1 MFRGARAGQ
10 DCVWG
15 NQDAKLIAKTSFP
28 KCFERPV
35 DTSKVNLNL
44 MGRWV
49 AEKLKELLGFE
60 DEIVVN
66 LVVTR
71 LAEPSPDPKQMQ
83 HELTGFLADQARPF
97 MKELWALLLSAQSN
111 TTGIPAL
118 FLEQKK
124 AELRAKRDVTEN
136 HGKQGH

>member
-10 DCVWG
+10 DCKWG
-15 NQDAKLIAKTSFP
+15 NQDAKIIAKTSFP
-28 KCFERPV
+28 KCFQRRVE
-35 DTSKVNLNL
+35 TSKVNLDL

-83 HELTGFLADQARPF
+83 HELNGFLA
-97 MKELWALLLSAQSN
+97 
-111 TTGIPAL
+111 GITM
-118 FLEQKK
+118 FS
-124 AELRAKRDVTEN
+124 
-136 HGKQGH
+136 H